1 VVNNPSGIPI
11 KMIVLIIEEFKS
23 ILIFDIENMLP
34 KVSKGPNARNIVNSP
49 KPFLADS
56 LSGFAV

>member
-1 VVNNPSGIPI
+1 
-11 KMIVLIIEEFKS
+11 
-23 ILIFDIENMLP
+23 MLP
-34 KVSKGPNARNIVNSP
+34 NVSKGPNARKIVNSP